1 MKKEI
6 SIYELLGLVNDNPN
20 KDIYIKFFDRDT
32 GKEDVMWAC
41 LENIFDRLDNK
52 HMFLNDKVEIIE
64 EPKELEELNLDTD
77 DLKGKEI
84 PRAIDYLLEGRINKI
99 KEKIEHYDLWHEV
112 GTDINFLILKRQLL
126 EEILNK
132 IEKR

>member
-6 SIYELLGLVNDNPN
+6 TIYELLGLVNDNPN
-20 KDIYIKFFDRDT
+20 EDIYINFFDRNT

-41 LENIFDRLDNK
+41 LENIFDKLDNK
-52 HMFLNDKVEIIE
+52 RIFLNDKVEIKQ

-84 PRAIDYLLEGRINKI
+84 PRAIDYLLEGRINEIIRYI
-99 KEKIEHYDLWHEV
+99 KDKE
-112 GTDINFLILKRQLL
+112 
-126 EEILNK
+126 NK
-132 IEKR
+132 NGKD